1 MHTQDEGTAV
11 RLPGL
16 FRLFGVLL
24 FFAGLPIFS
33 SPVAHAQTPPKGDNQ
48 SAPVNVA
55 LNTTK
60 TVKRIEGA
68 TMESALIEET
78 PCDGSDLSDH
88 SVWFRF
94 EVPISMLVDIDASGA
109 LIQTD
114 FGAYANV
121 VLSYYEDQGTLT
133 HRGCTTGTNARLTN
147 QLLSADDVYYV
158 RIANIS
164 QHEPTGPSRYRL
176 SLRVRETLSIP
187 LDPFIATQPLGVHW
201 QVKKAGT
208 PPKVVRLCPN
218 GCYIRFDGAAG
229 AKVFQKVDFEAS
241 VLQFKPGDTVFMTGY
256 VFMTPPEGSHVR
268 LSVRIDYSD
277 GTPPTIVKATRHF
290 INTSTNLAQDIG
302 PIVAEVV
309 GKVQRMTFSISSP
322 DVDDVFSVLSV
333 EAETYAGSGPRG
345 ALPLPPP

>member
-1 MHTQDEGTAV
+1 MDTQDEDTAV

-24 FFAGLPIFS
+24 FFAGLPILS
-33 SPVAHAQTPPKGDNQ
+33 SPVSHAQTPPKGDNR
-48 SAPVNVA
+48 SAPVNIA

-60 TVKRIEGA
+60 TIKHIEGA
-68 TMESALIEET
+68 TMESGLIEET
-78 PCDGSDLSDH
+78 SCDSSDLSDH
-88 SVWFRF
+88 SIWFRF
-94 EVPISMLVDIDASGA
+94 EVPITMLVDIDASGA

-114 FGAYANV
+114 FGAYSNV

-133 HRGCTTGTNARLTN
+133 HRGCMTGTNARLTN
-147 QLLSADDVYYV
+147 QLLGADDVYYI

-187 LDPFIATQPLGVHW
+187 LDSFIATQPLGVHW
-201 QVKKAGT
+201 QVKKAGD

-218 GCYIRFDGAAG
+218 GCHIRFDGAAG

-241 VLQFKPGDTVFMTGY
+241 VLQFKPGDIVFMTGY
-256 VFMTPPEGSHVR
+256 VFMTPPEGSHVK

-277 GTPPTIVKATRHF
+277 GTPSTKVKATRHF
-290 INTSTNLAQDIG
+290 INTSTNIAKDIG
-302 PIVAEVV
+302 PIVAEVA
-309 GKVQRMTFSISSP
+309 GKVRRMTFSISSP

-333 EAETYAGSGPRG
+333 DAEAYAGSGPRG
-345 ALPLPPP
+345 ALPLLPP